1 MPALTA
7 FDDYNRRAE
16 RDHWPSRLD
25 ASLAF
30 EAPLLRDALAAWRA
44 AADGRA
50 LPLRTDMTPR
60 RMMRFLAH
68 VAVLDI
74 VRENGRAR
82 FRIRVTGTALERSF
96 GGMTGTFLDESLTEP
111 FRSRW
116 EAALSV
122 PLLAQCASRSIGRVE
137 FRDQTYL
144 VAETFYGPMG
154 ADIAS
159 PDSMLVVVHTETTQP
174 PTTTVVRT
182 LQTTSAN

>member
-1 MPALTA
+1 
-7 FDDYNRRAE
+7 
-16 RDHWPSRLD
+16 
-25 ASLAF
+25 
-30 EAPLLRDALAAWRA
+30 
-44 AADGRA
+44 
-50 LPLRTDMTPR
+50 MTR
-60 RMMRFLAH
+60 
-68 VAVLDI
+68 
-74 VRENGRAR
+74 
-82 FRIRVTGTALERSF
+82 
-96 GGMTGTFLDESLTEP
+96 TFLDESLTEP

-174 PTTTVVRT
+174 PTTTVFRT
-182 LQTTSAN
+182 LQTTGAN